1 MNDDPVP
8 SLFVFLLG
16 YGGFA
21 VVSLLLLLAIHR
33 MRRPRRHYVNAQ
45 RHMPADV
52 VEDDGEYHD

>member
-21 VVSLLLLLAIHR
+21 VVSLLLLLALNR
-33 MRRPRRHYVNAQ
+33 MRRNGRRYVNAQ
-45 RHMPADV
+45 RHYLPDV
-52 VEDDGEYHD
+52 VADDGEYH